1 MLNFI
6 SYYPILMSN
15 SLGILDGQIER
26 FRHALV
32 DQKQSGEVPWW
43 TDGWHGRKTWMTYD
57 EIMQL

>member
-1 MLNFI
+1 MLIFI

-32 DQKQSGEVPWW
+32 DQKQSGEVQSGQMVG
-43 TDGWHGRKTWMTYD
+43 TEGKHG
-57 EIMQL
+57 